1 MRPRGDLAIQAER
14 IKKHFG
20 PIHALDGIDLEIA
33 RGTTLGLL
41 GPNGSGK
48 TTFVRV
54 LATLTHPDSGRAL
67 VEGHDIVRDAPRV
80 RRLIG
85 LAGQFS
91 AVDDHLTGFENI
103 VMAGQLFHLHR
114 RLASR
119 RARDLLERLDLA
131 EAADRRVKT
140 YSGGMRRR
148 LDLAA
153 SLVAHPSVIFLDEP
167 TTGLDPHSRLGLWEI
182 IRELVREGATLLL
195 TTQYLDEADQLA
207 DQIVVIDHGRVIA
220 KGTPG
225 ELKDRVGG
233 DVLEC
238 QVAAPERLDDAISA
252 LEPLGTAAP
261 QVDRVTGTFHVAVGN
276 ASSTALVEAVRRLDA
291 ADIALSD
298 LALHRPSLDDAFL
311 SLTGHAVIDDELGGS
326 TRRTA
331 RRGNRGQR
339 RGTPDESPTRYAAD
353 AIEAV
358 G

>member
-1 MRPRGDLAIQAER
+1 MPPRGDLAIQAEG

-20 PIHALDGIDLEIA
+20 PIHALDGIDLEIEA
-33 RGTTLGLL
+33 GTTLGLL

-54 LATLTHPDSGRAL
+54 LATLTHPDSGRAF
-67 VEGHDIVRDAPRV
+67 VEGHDVVHDAPRV

-103 VMAGQLFHLHR
+103 VMAGRLFHLDR
-114 RLASR
+114 SLASS
-119 RARDLLERLDLA
+119 RARDLLDRLDLA
-131 EAADRRVKT
+131 DAADRRVKT

-167 TTGLDPHSRLGLWEI
+167 TTGLDPHSRLGLWQI
-182 IRELVREGATLLL
+182 IRELVRDGATLLL

-207 DQIVVIDHGRVIA
+207 DQIAVLNHGRVIA
-220 KGTPG
+220 TGTPG
-225 ELKDRVGG
+225 DLKDRVGG

-238 QVAAPERLDDAISA
+238 QVLEPDRLDDAIGV
-252 LEPLGTAAP
+252 LEPLGISTP
-261 QVDRVTGTFHVAVGN
+261 QVDRVTSTFHVAVGS
-276 ASSTALVEAVRRLDA
+276 AASTALVEAVRRLDA
-291 ADIALSD
+291 AGIALSD

-311 SLTGHAVIDDELGGS
+311 SLTGHAATSEEPGTSAD
-326 TRRTA
+326 
-331 RRGNRGQR
+331 
-339 RGTPDESPTRYAAD
+339 GTPRQSDRSPRHSRTVDSPRYVPD

-358 G
+358 V

>member
-1 MRPRGDLAIQAER
+1 MPVQGDAAIWAEG

-20 PIHALDGIDLEIA
+20 SIRALDGIDLEVA

-54 LATLTHPDSGRAL
+54 LATLTHPDSGRAF
-67 VEGHDIVRDAPRV
+67 VEGHDVVHDATRV

-103 VMAGQLFHLHR
+103 VMAGQLFHLDR
-114 RLASR
+114 SLASN
-119 RARDLLERLDLA
+119 RARDLLERLDLDD
-131 EAADRRVKT
+131 AADRRVKT
-140 YSGGMRRR
+140 YSGGMRPR

-182 IRELVREGATLLL
+182 IRELVRDGATLLL

-207 DQIVVIDHGRVIA
+207 DQIVLIDHGRVIA
-220 KGTPG
+220 HGPPE

-238 QVAAPERLDDAISA
+238 QVVPPDRLGDAIRV
-252 LEPLGTAAP
+252 LEPLGIAAP
-261 QVDRVTGTFHVAVGN
+261 QVDRVTGIFHVAVG
-276 ASSTALVEAVRRLDA
+276 STNSTVLVEAVRRLDA
-291 ADIALSD
+291 AGIALTD

-311 SLTGHAVIDDELGGS
+311 SLTGHAAVTGEPSASDDES
-326 TRRTA
+326 A
-331 RRGNRGQR
+331 HRGNRGGR
-339 RGTPDESPTRYAAD
+339 RKLKRRVSRQFVEAT
-353 AIEAV
+353 EAV
-358 G
+358 